1 VGSVHDSELA
11 GTADEYLHD
20 NPNAKYLYVYKVARN
35 CEGDPHCFEVP
46 YGPGGYGIQTD
57 QPLFICRRLYM
68 ENATKIGPAY
78 SEIVFDRAIKFDPKE

>member
-1 VGSVHDSELA
+1 MGSVHDSELA
-11 GTADEYLHD
+11 GTADEYLPD

-57 QPLFICRRLYM
+57 QPLFICWRLYM